1 MQHQAEKFF
10 RQFFSSFDSIQTNVR
25 VCTDVRVGYALTLR
39 YALTS
44 EHGYALTFIRA
55 VGCWDSLYL
64 LGRFLRICWDSLYL
78 LGQLVFVGTF
88 FADLL
93 RHFVFVGTKSL
104 ILRDLLGHGCG
115 IVGTENPGGA
125 FLYVISFRQNICWD
139 SLYLLGH
146 FVFVGTKNFVFASA
160 TKL

>member
-1 MQHQAEKFF
+1 MLG
-10 RQFFSSFDSIQTNVR
+10 QFVF
-25 VCTDVRVGYALTLR
+25 VGTLFICWDALCV
-39 YALTS
+39 
-44 EHGYALTFIRA
+44 F
-55 VGCWDSLYL
+55 VGTGCICLDSLYL
-64 LGRFLRICWDSLYL
+64 LGHDRRLYL

-88 FADLL
+88 FAYLL
-93 RHFVFVGTKSL
+93 GQFVFVGTKSL

>member
-1 MQHQAEKFF
+1 MLYLVAVV
-10 RQFFSSFDSIQTNVR
+10 FSSLIDVGAYPREGGGDWIGGRGDFDR
-25 VCTDVRVGYALTLR
+25 EG
-39 YALTS
+39 
-44 EHGYALTFIRA
+44 GFF
-55 VGCWDSLYL
+55 SLYL
-64 LGRFLRICWDSLYL
+64 LGHDRRLYL

-88 FADLL
+88 FAYLL
-93 RHFVFVGTKSL
+93 GQFVFVGTKSL

-160 TKL
+160 TIYYLQTIQTI